1 MVRPKLSMNN
11 ILKRVIKFFAYVAG
25 GIVILLAIAVGLF
38 RLFLP
43 RLPEYQ
49 EDIKS
54 WASTAIGMHVEFSGM
69 DARWGLSGPEV
80 EFYDAEL
87 IAPDTMARV
96 IAAEQVSVGVALS
109 NLLFDRQAVVDR
121 VVVRETSLEVRQLD
135 NGTWVVQGS
144 PVDQLIPA
152 RQSAPDSA
160 AGPGLGPIEVRLQ
173 DIELHFLQPGDERPK
188 TFQIPQLV
196 INRDDVRMAIDADV
210 ELPESLGE
218 SLTISATQLLSG
230 PAEQRSWDV
239 RADLQSVRLA
249 GISAMQ
255 PVEAARFKSGRGDLD
270 VSLQIAGNRVQSA
283 AAEINVRNISIA
295 TLTDL
300 ALSGRF
306 EFLGDEDGW
315 LVAVNEFQA
324 TTPAGDWPLT
334 SMRVETGT
342 NDDGKIVTLD
352 VQASYINFADAAVA
366 IPWLDEQQRAMLGE
380 FDPTGVVRDLALT
393 LSDLDTDTPQF
404 SASAELID
412 VGVAAHGKR
421 PGVRGFSGRVRADR
435 SSGRLEIDSDKLVV
449 TAPGIL
455 GQPLAFDTASG
466 TVIWRRSNDRT
477 TVLSDSIVLRNAFL
491 HNQASVEVS
500 IIDGSARPFVDL
512 ESVFRVSDLSE
523 ARRYVPFME
532 KRPRMSEWFQ
542 EGIVSGR
549 VPRGTAKL
557 YGPMDKWPFDNG
569 EGQFLIEANVR
580 DAVVVYQP
588 KWPAAEIVEADLV
601 IENMSL
607 RSERSHAITV
617 GNVIR
622 DAKIAIEDFR
632 NPFFTINADAT
643 GTLETLRQLSL
654 QSPIGEMFGGQL
666 ENIAVSGDA
675 NLNLDL
681 TVPVRDWESFSFT
694 ARMQAEDGS
703 LQMEGFNAPL
713 TGMNGTVTIER
724 FDIGSDGLT
733 ATFLGNP
740 VHVELSQAPD
750 SMPKYRV
757 IADATGSATA
767 EALASEL
774 GLPLSDRVTG
784 QSSFS
789 ARLLFPRGKIDE
801 PSPFTIQIASDLEG
815 FAVDLPRP
823 LGKQEGQAVDFG
835 ASIFLP
841 KGSELVETTGVAGD
855 VFSWQ
860 VAITKQDDRWDID
873 RGVVTFGVKA
883 ETMAVPETR
892 GLHLR
897 GNTDYIH
904 VRRWFEQARQS
915 ETKMGMVDRV
925 RSVNLTV
932 DNLHLLGQHLVGHRI
947 QLDRSARDWHV
958 QVDGEDVVAS
968 TVIPYDFNSGRPIVV
983 EAERLVLPGDDTEPD
998 VEPAQVDP
1006 RTLPPISITSQ
1017 ETAFGNRYFGSLEAN
1032 FLRTADGLESETIT
1046 ATDETFEIIGSGK
1059 WVFDESEPAGSRS
1072 SIIASLTSDDV
1083 KATMKRLDYAPGIVS
1098 DDLSMLLEL
1107 GWSGGPND
1115 KMLESIDGEVKLR
1128 IGTGQLEEVKPGAGR
1143 VFGLMSIA
1151 ALPRRLSLDF
1161 RDVFGKGFGF
1171 DKIQGTF
1178 TLVDGNTYT
1187 CDLSLESPAAD
1198 IGIVGRAGLVT
1209 RDYEQT
1215 AVVSASFGSAL
1226 PVAGALVAGPQVAAA
1241 LLIFS
1246 QLFKKPLQEVTQV
1259 YYGIG
1264 GTFDEPIIESA
1275 TPEIFALSGAMTGC
1289 LDEDD
1294 S

>member
-1 MVRPKLSMNN
+1 MNS
-11 ILKRVIKFFAYVAG
+11 ILKRIIKFFAYFAG

-54 WASTAIGMHVEFSGM
+54 WASTAIGMQVEFSGM

-96 IAAEQVSVGVALS
+96 IAADQVSVGVALS

-121 VVVRETSLEVRQLD
+121 VVVRETSLEVRQLAD
-135 NGTWVVQGS
+135 GSWSVQGS

-152 RQSAPDSA
+152 RQSAP
-160 AGPGLGPIEVRLQ
+160 GGEPGRGLGPIEVRLQ
-173 DIELHFLQPGDERPK
+173 DIELNFLQPGDERPK
-188 TFQIPQLV
+188 AFQIPLLV

-210 ELPESLGE
+210 DLPDSLGD
-218 SLTISATQLLSG
+218 SLTVSATQLLSD
-230 PAEQRSWDV
+230 PVEQRSWDI
-239 RADLQSVRLA
+239 RAELESVRLA

-270 VSLQIAGNRVQSA
+270 VSLQIVGNRVQSA
-283 AAEINVRNISIA
+283 AADIEVRNISIA

-315 LVAVNEFQA
+315 LVAASEFQA
-324 TTPAGDWPLT
+324 TTPAGEWPLT
-334 SMRVETGT
+334 AMRVETGT
-342 NDDGKIVTLD
+342 NDDGKVVTLD

-366 IPWLDEQQRAMLGE
+366 IPWLSEQQRTMLDE

-393 LSDLDTDTPQF
+393 LSDLDTDMPQF
-404 SASAELID
+404 SVSAELVD
-412 VGVAAHGKR
+412 VGIAALENR

-449 TAPGIL
+449 TAPIAL
-455 GQPLAFDTASG
+455 GRPLAFDTTSG
-466 TVIWRRSNDRT
+466 TVIWRRSNDRM
-477 TVLSDSIVLRNAFL
+477 TVLSDSIVLRNEFV
-491 HNQASVEVS
+491 QTQTSVEVS
-500 IIDGSARPFVDL
+500 IVDGSTRPFVDL
-512 ESVFRVSDLSE
+512 ESVFSVNDLSV
-523 ARRYVPFME
+523 ARQYVPYME
-532 KRPRMSEWFQ
+532 KRPRMSQWFH
-542 EGIVSGR
+542 EGIISGQI
-549 VPRGTAKL
+549 PHGTARL
-557 YGPMDKWPFDNG
+557 YGPMDKWPFDEG
-569 EGQFLIEANVR
+569 EGQFLIEGNVR
-580 DAVVVYQP
+580 DTVLVYQP
-588 KWPAAEIVEADLV
+588 KWPAAEIIDADV
-601 IENMSL
+601 VVENMSL
-607 RSERSHAITV
+607 RSERSHVINA

-622 DAKIAIEDFR
+622 DAKLAIEDFR
-632 NPFFTINADAT
+632 DPYFTINADAT
-643 GTLETLRQLSL
+643 GTLETLRQLSV

-666 ENIAVSGDA
+666 DKITVAGDA

-681 TVPVRDWESFSFT
+681 VVPVRDWESFSFT
-694 ARMQAEDGS
+694 AQLQALDGS
-703 LQMEGFNAPL
+703 LQMEGFNAPM
-713 TGMNGTVTIER
+713 TAMNGTVTIER
-724 FDIGSDGLT
+724 FDIGSDDLT
-733 ATFLGNP
+733 ALFLGNP
-740 VHVELSQAPD
+740 VQVELSQAPD

-757 IADATGSATA
+757 IADANGSATA
-767 EALASEL
+767 EALTNEL

-784 QSSFS
+784 QSDFS
-789 ARLLFPRGKIDE
+789 ARLLFPRGKIDD

-815 FAVDLPRP
+815 FVVDLPRP
-823 LGKQEGQAVDFG
+823 LGKQADQAVDFG

-841 KGSELVETTGVAGD
+841 KGGELVETTGVAGD

-860 VAITKQDDRWDID
+860 VAITKQDDHWDID
-873 RGVVTFGVKA
+873 RGVVTFGVEA

-925 RSVNLTV
+925 RSVDMTV
-932 DNLHLLGQHLVGHRI
+932 ENLHLLGQHLVDHRI
-947 QLDRSARDWHV
+947 QLERSARDWHV
-958 QVDGEDVVAS
+958 QVDGENVVAS

-983 EAERLVLPGDDTEPD
+983 DADRLVLPGDETEPD
-998 VEPAQVDP
+998 ATPARVDP
-1006 RTLPPISITSQ
+1006 RSLPPISISSR
-1017 ETAFGNRYFGSLEAN
+1017 ETAFGNRFFGALEAN
-1032 FLRTADGLESETIT
+1032 FQRTADGLESDTIT
-1046 ATDETFEIIGSGK
+1046 ATDETFEVIGSGQ
-1059 WVFDESEPAGSRS
+1059 WIFDESEPSGSRS
-1072 SIIASLTSDDV
+1072 SIMASLKSTDV
-1083 KATMKRLDYAPGIVS
+1083 KATMQRLDYEPGIVS

-1107 GWSGGPND
+1107 DWSGGPND
-1115 KMLESIDGEVKLR
+1115 KMLESIDGEVKVR

-1151 ALPRRLSLDF
+1151 ALPRRLALDF

-1187 CDLSLESPAAD
+1187 CNLSLESPAAD
-1198 IGIVGRAGLVT
+1198 IGIIGRAGLVT

-1215 AVVSASFGSAL
+1215 AVVSASFGNAL
-1226 PVAGALVAGPQVAAA
+1226 PIAGALVAGPQVAAA
-1241 LLIFS
+1241 LLIIS
-1246 QLFKKPLQEVTQV
+1246 QIFKKPLQEVTQV
-1259 YYGIG
+1259 YYGIS
-1264 GTFDEPIIESA
+1264 GTFDEPIIESV
-1275 TPEIFALSGAMTGC
+1275 TPEIFSLSGAMTGC
-1289 LDEDD
+1289 IDEDD